1 MTVRLRDEEG
11 QALLLAL
18 GFLAFFGLLIPAV
31 LDFATTSVLVTQRLR
46 DQRLTIYAAGGAVDG
61 AILYVRDNT
70 NCGWSYS
77 PDCTF
82 NVTISGMPVTVVG
95 HPAGQQAG
103 TVIDADRSVLF
114 TASIGGVQYVQAKVL
129 FHDSATVPPAVDV
142 LSWTVFP

>member
-1 MTVRLRDEEG
+1 MRLRDEEG
-11 QALLLAL
+11 SALLLAL

-31 LDFATTSVLVTQRLR
+31 LSYATTSVLVTQRLR

-61 AILYVRDNT
+61 AILYVRDNN

-82 NVTISGMPVTVVG
+82 NVTVGGKSVTVTG

-114 TASIGGVQYVQAKVL
+114 TASIGGVPHVQAKVL
-129 FHDSATVPPAVDV
+129 FHDSVAVPPAVDV
-142 LSWTVFP
+142 LSWTVMS